1 MFSLYRKEIT
11 CFLFILTALGAEA
24 QVKPKHQPNYDAK
37 PLRFGYYIGFGT
49 THYDVKF
56 KSSFLST
63 ANTQDPRGAIY
74 SVTSPNTTAIRAG
87 AMINY
92 FVDDFFDIRFSPLN
106 ISVQKRNTLYIKE
119 ENPGD
124 PNSKKPFED
133 KPVDKAWLEIPL
145 HVKYKS
151 ERRHNSRMYIFGG
164 ARWAFETNTIG
175 RRGST
180 RSILN
185 ASLRTNDLML
195 EYGAGLEIFRAY
207 FKVTPELHFSHGLF
221 DMTRKN
227 NNLHFLDHVKSMKT
241 HTVSLLILFQ

>member
-11 CFLFILTALGAEA
+11 CFLFIFTALGAEA

-37 PLRFGYYIGFGT
+37 PLRFGYYIGYGT
-49 THYDVKF
+49 THYNTKY
-56 KSSFLST
+56 KSSFLSA
-63 ANTQDPRGAIY
+63 ANTQNSAGVTY

-92 FVDDFFDIRFSPLN
+92 YVDDFFDVRFSPLN
-106 ISVQKRNTLYIKE
+106 ISVQKRNIIHVTG
-119 ENPGD
+119 NPGD
-124 PNSKKPFED
+124 PDSKKTVEEVF
-133 KPVDKAWLEIPL
+133 VDKAWLEIPF

-151 ERRHNSRMYIFGG
+151 ERRSNSRMYVFGG

-175 RRGST
+175 RRGAS
-180 RSILN
+180 RSVVN

-195 EYGAGLEIFRAY
+195 EYGMGLEIFRAY

-227 NNLHFLDHVKSMKT
+227 NNLHFLEHVKSLKT
-241 HTVSLLILFQ
+241 HSVSLLILFQ

>member
-1 MFSLYRKEIT
+1 MFSLSRKEIT
-11 CFLFILTALGAEA
+11 CFLFVLSALGAEA

-56 KSSFLST
+56 KSSFLSA
-63 ANTQDPRGAIY
+63 ANTQDPNGVTY
-74 SVTSPNTTAIRAG
+74 SVTSPNTTSIRAG

-92 FVDDFFDIRFSPLN
+92 FVDDFFDVRFSPLN
-106 ISVQKRNTLYIKE
+106 ISVQKRNIIHVSG
-119 ENPGD
+119 NAGD
-124 PNSKKPFED
+124 PNSKKAIEETQ
-133 KPVDKAWLEIPL
+133 VDKAWLEIPF

-151 ERRHNSRMYIFGG
+151 ERRNNSRMYVFGG

-175 RRGST
+175 RRGSNK
-180 RSILN
+180 SIVN

-195 EYGAGLEIFRAY
+195 EYGMGLEIFRAY
-207 FKVTPELHFSHGLF
+207 FKVTPELHFSHGIF

-227 NNLHFLDHVKSMKT
+227 NSLHFLEHVKSLKT
-241 HTVSLLILFQ
+241 HSVSLLILFQ

>member
-11 CFLFILTALGAEA
+11 CFLFTLAALGAEA
-24 QVKPKHQPNYDAK
+24 QVKTRHQPNYDAK

-63 ANTQDPRGAIY
+63 ANTQDPNGVTY

-92 FVDDFFDIRFSPLN
+92 YVDDYFDVRFSPLN
-106 ISVQKRNTLYIKE
+106 ISVQKRNITHVTGR
-119 ENPGD
+119 PGD
-124 PNSKKPFED
+124 PNSKQTYEETQ
-133 KPVDKAWLEIPL
+133 VDKAWLEIPF

-151 ERRHNSRMYIFGG
+151 ERRQNTRMYIFGG
-164 ARWAFETNTIG
+164 TRWAFETNTIG
-175 RRGST
+175 RRGAS
-180 RSILN
+180 RSVIN

-195 EYGAGLEIFRAY
+195 EYGAGLEIFRSY

-227 NNLHFLDHVKSMKT
+227 NSLHFLEHVRNLKT